1 MNITE
6 LENGSVEEI
15 RARHGRKIGCEK
27 RTQGVKGRS
36 VLLSNI
42 RNQPLSSPI
51 DPMHQLFLGVG
62 KDLLSF
68 FYEQMKSDY
77 KSELNKVLS
86 DLILP
91 IELKILFA
99 VWMLRSSCR

>member
-1 MNITE
+1 MRSPESHLLNITE
-6 LENGSVEEI
+6 LENGSIEEI
-15 RARHGRKIGCEK
+15 RARHGRKVDCEK

-36 VLLSNI
+36 VLLSVI

-68 FYEQMKSDY
+68 F
-77 KSELNKVLS
+77 
-86 DLILP
+86 
-91 IELKILFA
+91 
-99 VWMLRSSCR
+99 LRADEIGA